1 MAARRRHRKPRK
13 QNDFSWMREL
23 SLVSQ
28 LGITMVMSIVCFF
41 AAGFFID
48 KWLNTKPVFSL
59 IFILLGIIGG
69 GYLIYK
75 QIMDVIAKSQTKK

>member
-1 MAARRRHRKPRK
+1 MAVRRKHRKPRK

-23 SLVSQ
+23 TLVSQ

-41 AAGFFID
+41 AVGFFLD
-48 KWLNTKPVFSL
+48 KWLNTKPIFSL
-59 IFILLGIIGG
+59 IFILLGIGGG

-75 QIMDVIAKSQTKK
+75 QIMEVIAKSQTKK

>member
-1 MAARRRHRKPRK
+1 
-13 QNDFSWMREL
+13 MREL

-28 LGITMVMSIVCFF
+28 LGITMVMSIACFF
-41 AAGFFID
+41 VAGFFLD

-59 IFILLGIIGG
+59 IFILMGIAGG

-75 QIMDVIAKSQTKK
+75 QIMEVIAKSNAQK